1 MWVYEDPDPCT
12 AVCPSFSSAETQRV
26 MYCLNAHQVVHG
38 SRAVKSDAGRGIV
51 GVRKASWGAFVVG
64 GLLLAG
70 MFV

>member
-1 MWVYEDPDPCT
+1 
-12 AVCPSFSSAETQRV
+12 